1 MHYEDGGGSCA
12 EVLCLERKDMSGDI
26 FYADGTPIV
35 IEGFDETIKRVEFIV
50 ASSGEAIFTI
60 YTDGTYSINPN
71 LTAEQYKQA
80 LGVVIEYFTKGK

>member
-1 MHYEDGGGSCA
+1 
-12 EVLCLERKDMSGDI
+12 MSGDI

-35 IEGFDETIKRVEFIV
+35 IEGFDETIKRSDLIIASGVEAFC
-50 ASSGEAIFTI
+50 TI

-80 LGVVIEYFTKGK
+80 LGMVIDYFTKGK

>member
-1 MHYEDGGGSCA
+1 
-12 EVLCLERKDMSGDI
+12 MSGDI

-50 ASSGEAIFTI
+50 SIDGDVTLTI

-80 LGVVIEYFTKGK
+80 LGMVIEYFTKGK